1 MNTPDKCPHC
11 RAIRVEGR
19 EYACGFIFRE
29 GVKNNPRPHECLLNS
44 EVSAHAATRKELE
57 EYRKERQ
64 EFIDRDN
71 AMKMAAQDDAA
82 RIAKSESRVHELEKE
97 VTEALELALDQCG
110 AERLSGNIVKEEYW
124 NGELAA
130 IRRMKQ
136 AIGEMPGGGK

>member
-1 MNTPDKCPHC
+1 MNTPEKCQKCQSPVV
-11 RAIRVEGR
+11 RPYVWQYG
-19 EYACGFIFRE
+19 CGTTLD
-29 GVKNNPRPHECLLNS
+29 GTVS
-44 EVSAHAATRKELE
+44 ELCETRTQLAATRKELE

-124 NGELAA
+124 KGELAA